1 MLLYAYVHIRI
12 ANFYG
17 GGLCNSA
24 LRQPAIRRLLPVWHG
39 RTSTCAQNTG
49 FYANGQIR
57 VAFRESVSVLGTFMG
72 SSCFFLLRINGGIRL
87 IFILK
92 HLRFVKL
99 LSNEYIKN
107 NFSVSLMQLPSTGS
121 TSVSDSVLNIVSLL
135 AFELISLRNDTIEL
149 HCK

>member
-1 MLLYAYVHIRI
+1 MLLYAYVHNRI

-72 SSCFFLLRINGGIRL
+72 SGCFFLLRINGGIRL

-92 HLRFVKL
+92 HLRFAKL
-99 LSNEYIKN
+99 LFFKRMSILKII
-107 NFSVSLMQLPSTGS
+107 FLC
-121 TSVSDSVLNIVSLL
+121 LL
-135 AFELISLRNDTIEL
+135 CNYHLLEAPQSQTQSSILCRCWHLS
-149 HCK
+149 